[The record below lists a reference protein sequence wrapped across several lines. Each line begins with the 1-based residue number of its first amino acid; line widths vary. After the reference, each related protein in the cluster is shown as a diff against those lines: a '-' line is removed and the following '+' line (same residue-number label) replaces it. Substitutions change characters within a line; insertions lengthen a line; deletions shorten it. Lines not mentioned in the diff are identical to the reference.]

1 MSAQA
6 GHGASVH
13 IEACGKTF
21 ADGTRALEPAT
32 LDIARGE
39 TLVLLGPSG
48 CGKTTMLRIIA
59 GLEVPDAGGRVL
71 FDGKDMTAVPIER
84 RNVGMVFQSY
94 ALFPNMTVSD
104 NIGYG
109 LKIRGI
115 PAKERAARVA
125 ELVALTNISGLEN
138 RRIDQLSGGQ
148 RQRVALARAVAI
160 RPGILLLDEP
170 LTALDAALRDRLR
183 GELNRLLRALGI
195 TTIYVTHDQSEAME
209 LGDRVVVMQKGA
221 IAQIGTPREIYFTP
235 RSRFVA
241 EFIGAANIVEAAI
254 EDGHLVLPGGRQPI
268 HGDMDMPA
276 AVAMIRPE
284 TIRVTAAGSAPLSGI
299 IDSVSFIGDRQR
311 LVVSG
316 ASNRLLTVDAPNTV
330 QVKARRTDRIV
341 DFAGRRP
348 PVAARELRRS
358 MSPKP
363 VHIAQISDL
372 HIKPPGSLA
381 YGKVDTAKALE
392 RCVAALNEFDPA
404 PDFVVISG
412 DLADTPT
419 AEEYQ
424 YLKRLLAPLKLP
436 FAGIPGNHD
445 SRELMRA
452 AFPSASYAFVSGP
465 LNQKIEVAGLDL
477 LLLDSSVHRK
487 PHGELDGPTLQ
498 WLDGMLAS
506 SPDRPALLFL
516 HHPPFKAGIWHM
528 DRQNLLNAS
537 DLAPI
542 VRRHPRVQLI
552 ATGHVHRA
560 TLTMFAGVPTTI
572 CPAPNHAVDLDLAEL
587 RQPSFK
593 VEPPAFHLHTW
604 FPGEGYG
611 NVVTHQV
618 PIGTFDGP
626 HPFFAADGKLL

>member
-6 GHGASVH
+6 GHGAAVR

-21 ADGTRALEPAT
+21 ADGTQALEAAT

-59 GLEVPDAGGRVL
+59 GLEQPDAGGKVL

-94 ALFPNMTVSD
+94 ALFPNMTVSE

-109 LKIRGI
+109 LKIRGV
-115 PAKERAARVA
+115 PNKERTERVA

-209 LGDRVVVMQKGA
+209 LGDRIVVMQKGA
-221 IAQIGTPREIYFTP
+221 IAQIGSPREIYFTP
-235 RSRFVA
+235 QSRFVA

-268 HGDMDMPA
+268 YGAVDMPA

-284 TIRVTAAGSAPLSGI
+284 TIRVTSAGSAPLSGT

-330 QVKARRTDRIV
+330 QVTPGERI
-341 DFAGRRP
+341 G
-348 PVAARELRRS
+348 LS
-358 MSPKP
+358 ISPDA
-363 VHIAQISDL
+363 V
-372 HIKPPGSLA
+372 
-381 YGKVDTAKALE
+381 
-392 RCVAALNEFDPA
+392 
-404 PDFVVISG
+404 
-412 DLADTPT
+412 
-419 AEEYQ
+419 
-424 YLKRLLAPLKLP
+424 RLL
-436 FAGIPGNHD
+436 
-445 SRELMRA
+445 
-452 AFPSASYAFVSGP
+452 
-465 LNQKIEVAGLDL
+465 
-477 LLLDSSVHRK
+477 
-487 PHGELDGPTLQ
+487 
-498 WLDGMLAS
+498 
-506 SPDRPALLFL
+506 
-516 HHPPFKAGIWHM
+516 PP
-528 DRQNLLNAS
+528 
-537 DLAPI
+537 
-542 VRRHPRVQLI
+542 
-552 ATGHVHRA
+552 
-560 TLTMFAGVPTTI
+560 
-572 CPAPNHAVDLDLAEL
+572 
-587 RQPSFK
+587 
-593 VEPPAFHLHTW
+593 
-604 FPGEGYG
+604 EG
-611 NVVTHQV
+611 
-618 PIGTFDGP
+618 
-626 HPFFAADGKLL
+626 